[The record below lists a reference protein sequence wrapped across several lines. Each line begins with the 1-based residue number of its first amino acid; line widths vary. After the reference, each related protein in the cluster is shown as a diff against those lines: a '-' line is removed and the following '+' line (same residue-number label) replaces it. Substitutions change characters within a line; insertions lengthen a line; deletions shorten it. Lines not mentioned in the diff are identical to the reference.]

1 MRRHREC
8 HGPQDTNCARIA
20 AAPGDAKLVHTSYG
34 VDDERGWHPT
44 TDEHLALVLSGG
56 GARAAYQVGV
66 LSAVAE
72 RFPDLRIDALLPM
85 REVPT

>member
-1 MRRHREC
+1 MNATVLKTPTAPALQPSLAMPNWCTHLTALM
-8 HGPQDTNCARIA
+8 TNA
-20 AAPGDAKLVHTSYG
+20 V
-34 VDDERGWHPT
+34 EHPT
-44 TDEHLALVLSGG
+44 TDEHLALVFSGR